1 MVLHD
6 GNGDGDD
13 GDDGDGDDDV
23 GIFGIDDGDG
33 SKNFTLKR
41 HSHCFKH
48 CRIYSNPLKMS
59 TVMEFH

>member
-1 MVLHD
+1 MMVMVMVVMMMT
-6 GNGDGDD
+6 
-13 GDDGDGDDDV
+13 V
-23 GIFGIDDGDG
+23 GIFSIDDGDG
-33 SKNFTLKR
+33 SKNVTLKR

>member
-1 MVLHD
+1 MMVMVMVMVMVMMMMT
-6 GNGDGDD
+6 
-13 GDDGDGDDDV
+13 V
-23 GIFGIDDGDG
+23 GIFSIDDGDG